1 MTEITK
7 LNRMIRL
14 AQLPEYVALQ
24 RTQIDELIKKGE
36 FPKPI
41 RLSDTGRAKAWLE
54 CDVLAWQNAR
64 MVKAHNEDPSA
75 PAELTAKARAAKA
88 GQVMPA

>member
-1 MTEITK
+1 MTVLTE

-14 AQLPEYVALQ
+14 ADLPKYTGIQ

-36 FPKPI
+36 FPKAI

-64 MVKAHNEDPSA
+64 ILKAHTEDPSA

-88 GQVMPA
+88 GQAVVA